1 MPSLHNLHFQ
11 FESVIEKT
19 YPYSEAI
26 DCCIF
31 VRILIQ
37 YASSLNQHKRWRRTR
52 WEFSIHSSAKYRIDI
67 NVVYISRLKREEN
80 SHAKRVRCDWSCRNF
95 YYREWIWH
103 RIKCPM
109 KIGVFW
115 IYLRKSFA
123 QFSRAAEQQ
132 KYRKLKCVHRIY
144 GRYVVAS
151 ITVSDA
157 AVILL
162 IVFGRASGAR
172 CVYVF

>member
-1 MPSLHNLHFQ
+1 
-11 FESVIEKT
+11 
-19 YPYSEAI
+19 
-26 DCCIF
+26 
-31 VRILIQ
+31 
-37 YASSLNQHKRWRRTR
+37 
-52 WEFSIHSSAKYRIDI
+52 
-67 NVVYISRLKREEN
+67 
-80 SHAKRVRCDWSCRNF
+80 
-95 YYREWIWH
+95 
-103 RIKCPM
+103 M